1 MLAAEQHILPQ
12 NAQGRIHNSPE
23 HFAQASLLDP
33 NFFRQPLATAAA
45 TSCWMFCLKRRVH
58 VVLFRHVLLLCSFRY
73 GERNNLTFA
82 LPKQPAAHVF
92 NYNIKFNPTMV
103 RPSPT
108 GDYNILCNHL
118 HFAES
123 GVREIMPENTK
134 FVAIVRNPGTWSLKQ
149 KKNVKS

>member
-1 MLAAEQHILPQ
+1 MF
-12 NAQGRIHNSPE
+12 SV
-23 HFAQASLLDP
+23 SL
-33 NFFRQPLATAAA
+33 N
-45 TSCWMFCLKRRVH
+45 
-58 VVLFRHVLLLCSFRY
+58 LLCSFRY

-108 GDYNILCNHL
+108 DDYNILCNHL
-118 HFAES
+118 HFAEN

-134 FVAIVRNPGTWSLKQ
+134 FVAIVRNPGTWSLK
-149 KKNVKS
+149 KNLET